1 MTNYEYVQSRPKI
14 FLAHLVCGMFRC
26 GDCPFEDK
34 KPKDID
40 ENCVL
45 WWFNQEHEPLM
56 RKEEKNERRE
66 QD

>member
-1 MTNYEYVQSRPKI
+1 
-14 FLAHLVCGMFRC
+14 MFRC

-56 RKEEKNERRE
+56 GKEEKNERRE